1 MTENWRKWRWKGI
14 SRFSVNGDWKTTKNQ
29 TKRQE
34 KNWQHKMGNSKGEER
49 EKKLTTERKKESEA
63 RPRKKRNRNEKKKRE
78 KRVYSTRYSQA
89 VSPIQVLIS
98 PDVAWLRWSDEN
110 RYFQRGMAVDIWH
123 NHSHQLIPKSV
134 NTQHQPYFQLYNVHL
149 LLAACQNCLQLA
161 SLIEPQNPT
170 IADHFCSTFM
180 QNTKNNV
187 TERPKKFF

>member
-1 MTENWRKWRWKGI
+1 MTPDIQKGASHTKGCQPYKSMLAKWALHWPVSGMKINHAGMIVEWRCMQ
-14 SRFSVNGDWKTTKNQ
+14 SAASVGCT
-29 TKRQE
+29 
-34 KNWQHKMGNSKGEER
+34 HG
-49 EKKLTTERKKESEA
+49 
-63 RPRKKRNRNEKKKRE
+63 
-78 KRVYSTRYSQA
+78 
-89 VSPIQVLIS
+89 
-98 PDVAWLRWSDEN
+98 N

-123 NHSHQLIPKSV
+123 THSHQLIPKSV

-161 SLIEPQNPT
+161 NLIEPQNPT

>member
-34 KNWQHKMGNSKGEER
+34 KNWQHKMGKSKGEER
-49 EKKLTTERKKESEA
+49 EKKLTTERKKE
-63 RPRKKRNRNEKKKRE
+63 RKKAKQSREKKEKEKKK
-78 KRVYSTRYSQA
+78 KSTARGIPRR
-89 VSPIQVLIS
+89 SPIQVLTS

-123 NHSHQLIPKSV
+123 THSHQLIPKSV

-161 SLIEPQNPT
+161 NLIEPQNPT

-187 TERPKKFF
+187 PEGPKKFF

>member
-1 MTENWRKWRWKGI
+1 MTDNWRKWRWEEI

-29 TKRQE
+29 TKTQ
-34 KNWQHKMGNSKGEER
+34 
-49 EKKLTTERKKESEA
+49 KKDLTTQTGQIKRRRKRKEADHRKKESEA
-63 RPRKKRNRNEKKKRE
+63 RPRKKEKEKKK
-78 KRVYSTRYSQA
+78 KSTARGIPRR
-89 VSPIQVLIS
+89 SPIQVLTS

-123 NHSHQLIPKSV
+123 THSHQLIPKSV

-161 SLIEPQNPT
+161 NLIEPQNPT
-170 IADHFCSTFM
+170 MADHFCSTFM

-187 TERPKKFF
+187 TEGPKKFF